1 MPAAPEE
8 PRRRLGVYLAPL
20 IGIPLCLLFSA
31 FFIVPTDWVAA
42 RSGNLYLMNLG
53 YGTKLVN
60 KKCEV
65 LIYGD
70 SGAMIGADPGLIQAR
85 TGLSVCNIAEFQGM
99 TRVNGTL
106 PLDVFLAHNPRPNYL
121 IFLYAPANLQIPFTW
136 AGVATFEAI
145 SFRLQQRP
153 GVRTLLLLAAHP
165 LETLSWA
172 QNGLR
177 LALIHFLSP
186 PAPSELL
193 HAREERNGQLKIPSA
208 RTLSGCEQPVYL
220 VVPDATWLA
229 GLRKRYATAG
239 TQVLIDAIPTAD
251 CDPNNAWNEAHLNGL
266 IDNDPNLHFPYY
278 AFTEEGLGHTN
289 DLGSRLISSMLA
301 DQIQRQARAG
311 ARPPL

>member
-1 MPAAPEE
+1 M
-8 PRRRLGVYLAPL
+8 LCV
-20 IGIPLCLLFSA
+20 PLCLFASA
-31 FFIVPTDWVAA
+31 FLIVPTDWVAA

-53 YGTKLVN
+53 YGTKLVD

-85 TGLSVCNIAEFQGM
+85 TGLSTCNIAEFQGM

-106 PLDVFLAHNPRPNYL
+106 PLDLFLAHNPRPRYL

-145 SFRLQQRP
+145 SFRVKQRP
-153 GVRTLLLLAAHP
+153 GMGTLLLLAAHP
-165 LETLSWA
+165 LETLGWA

-177 LALIHFLSP
+177 LILFHILSP
-186 PAPSELL
+186 PAPVEML
-193 HAREERNGQLKIPSA
+193 HAREERNGQLRIPSA
-208 RTLSGCEQPVYL
+208 RTLTACEQQLFL
-220 VVPDATWLA
+220 VVPDANRLA
-229 GLRKRYATAG
+229 ALRKQYATGG

-251 CDPNNAWNEAHLNGL
+251 CDPNNAWNEAHLNGA
-266 IDNDPNLHFPYY
+266 IDNDPHLHFPFY
-278 AFTEEGLGHTN
+278 AFTREGLGHTN
-289 DLGSRLISSMLA
+289 DLGSRLISAMLA
-301 DQIQRQARAG
+301 DQMKQQARVG